1 MMEEESNKE
10 ITDGKDAFG
19 PFPVLPTAM
28 ASTPTPL
35 VAVPVLHDEEYATE
49 LTEPSAAAFNDNTR
63 TISRAWGWSALVVS
77 ILSLFVMPVLFGTAG
92 VILGIIAFFRGN
104 RSLGGWS
111 MAISLV
117 SIFTSFILV
126 PLFT

>member
-1 MMEEESNKE
+1 MMEEEPIKQ
-10 ITDGKDAFG
+10 ITDGKDSFG
-19 PFPVLPTAM
+19 SFPVLPTAM
-28 ASTPTPL
+28 ASTTTPP

-49 LTEPSAAAFNDNTR
+49 LAEPSIVSAKSDTG
-63 TISRAWGWSALVVS
+63 IVSRAWGWSALVVS
-77 ILSLFVMPVLFGTAG
+77 ILSLFVSPVFFGPAG

-126 PLFT
+126 PYFT

>member
-1 MMEEESNKE
+1 MEEKSNTE
-10 ITDGKDAFG
+10 ITDAKDGIG
-19 PFPVLPTAM
+19 PYPVLPM
-28 ASTPTPL
+28 AIASNTTPL
-35 VAVPVLHDEEYATE
+35 IAVPVLHDEEYATE
-49 LTEPSAAAFNDNTR
+49 LAEPPMVSAGGDTG

-77 ILSLFVMPVLFGTAG
+77 ILSLFILPILFGTAG

-126 PLFT
+126 PYFT